1 MDTASESYQKMLH
14 ESIQRFFAEYEKGVT
29 DFSAFSS
36 IFFRLMQAADPPL
49 ETVWFY
55 SALNFHSSKFTIQ
68 DPILVYRE
76 LFHLIVTC
84 SALCNSGLKRIALL
98 APVIYELYRLVSE
111 KRGFW
116 LNSDVEFLVEGIV
129 SYLSICCCK
138 NSDPEVG
145 SVHLGPGFLDV
156 VRVWTVGRLEGNRTF
171 GDDLSVFFPL
181 VSDEVCQG
189 VGVGCGVGYLAGIVM
204 SEAFI
209 MRLCLKFGS
218 GASRAELEKDMR
230 SLAVEMISGFRN
242 CYFFDT
248 LLRMLLEP
256 VLPVTSLLMIKI
268 MLFLYHFL
276 MVSGFSCFIMSRKVH
291 VADPKQLGEI
301 LMRVVFPAILSV
313 NGLLLGHDLEFGR
326 VSSYLIPNLK
336 FVSWQS
342 AEDEVL
348 LRKVLYDAVIMEKY
362 TFLNPQIGIQLF
374 GNQLK
379 NIVVTWL
386 FVADNAILYVREN
399 GDQAKAISYINA
411 FSESQLPS
419 QLIKWVAT
427 QSGMGEEMGRPK
439 FSTPIAFMKWLLI
452 AEDQGIRVFDHNIS
466 KLHAKAMM
474 YKSRV
479 EYELPVCKLDG
490 KTRDNNVFFYT
501 DNEGSGEEK
510 IDGDQEMI
518 DSLNAAMLAAACT
531 VNLTTDGR
539 RKRKGI
545 IDEGKTQFKFGKYHL
560 LENSF
565 GDNHLPFGDD
575 GGSSSGSE
583 VENPVSDEDMEIM
596 EQ

>member
-36 IFFRLMQAADPPL
+36 IFFRLMQASPDPPL

-55 SALNFHSSKFTIQ
+55 TALNFHSSNFTIQ
-68 DPILVYRE
+68 DPILVDRE
-76 LFHLIVTC
+76 LFQLIVTC
-84 SALCNSGLKRIALL
+84 SAICNSGLKRIALL

-111 KRGFW
+111 KRGFL
-116 LNSDVEFLVEGIV
+116 LNSDVECLVEGIV

-156 VRVWTVGRLEGNRTF
+156 VRVWTVGRLEGNCTF

-230 SLAVEMISGFRN
+230 NSAVEMISGFRN

-256 VLPVTSLLMIKI
+256 VLPVTSLL
-268 MLFLYHFL
+268 
-276 MVSGFSCFIMSRKVH
+276 
-291 VADPKQLGEI
+291 
-301 LMRVVFPAILSV
+301 
-313 NGLLLGHDLEFGR
+313 
-326 VSSYLIPNLK
+326 
-336 FVSWQS
+336 S

-419 QLIKWVAT
+419 QLIEWVAT

-466 KLHAKAMM
+466 KLHAKAVM

-490 KTRDNNVFFYT
+490 KTQDNNVFFYT
-501 DNEGSGEEK
+501 DSEGSGEEK
-510 IDGDQEMI
+510 IDSDQEMV

-565 GDNHLPFGDD
+565 GDNPLPFGDD